1 MGRVTVLSGEGEG
14 WVPNT
19 AKGPEVRGGPGSP
32 GRGTPAQGPP
42 QQDAASPPPQARRHH
57 LLRLLLA
64 HSGTCHLSCRR
75 RRRLLARC
83 SHPPRPRA
91 TSAYVSSCACAVA
104 RPRPLASPEPP
115 PAGARL
121 RLAHA
126 PSAPALAGPAPL
138 WSRDDAVSAL
148 LCSLNVASRRRVTVG
163 WRALLLRAV
172 LLVFLVFEPL
182 SPCSSSGCRAGDSG
196 PRGSHAGG
204 LALEFEKE
212 ADWRMLNPD
221 TDTPRVPSY
230 LSSIQMRWG
239 KVTIPFYTSIF
250 CLLSGGGEPK

>member
-1 MGRVTVLSGEGEG
+1 MSRFSVGKGRAGSQTRRKARRCGGALGHLE
-14 WVPNT
+14 
-19 AKGPEVRGGPGSP
+19 GGPQPRGRLSKTQRLPLPRPVAITSCVSSSP
-32 GRGTPAQGPP
+32 TPA
-42 QQDAASPPPQARRHH
+42 
-57 LLRLLLA
+57 L
-64 HSGTCHLSCRR
+64 
-75 RRRLLARC
+75 
-83 SHPPRPRA
+83 A
-91 TSAYVSSCACAVA
+91 TSAAAAAAASSPGALIPRA
-104 RPRPLASPEPP
+104 RAPLPLMCPPARAQSRGPAPRGPEPP

-221 TDTPRVPSY
+221 TDTPGVPSY